1 MSLTPIQ
8 HRARRRTSTQLAHIA
23 AVADLSSRAERI
35 RYACEQLAATDQ
47 QITPHLVR
55 TWLAEHNAP
64 EDPDDAR
71 QRSYVSRTVNQWR
84 HDHQAITAPTDQNP
98 ATAKPND
105 RAEDE
110 SATTAA
116 PTENTT
122 QPPSDTD
129 AALDPAETVHALE
142 ALTALGFEFELRPD
156 VHTPVHTTDP
166 IDVPQA
172 TTGGADPDPE
182 PGPQVHVHS
191 TPTPAGIQVT
201 DADADADVHE
211 HSTRAGASTP
221 APSVH
226 THDPDPVHIPV
237 HTRVHTD
244 ILNGAAEPVPD
255 VHALLH
261 DLCTKVGANTTT
273 ATVHRSVHDGVH
285 SSTPPA
291 PTAELVK
298 RSRRVRYVAY
308 GLLAVVAV
316 AGAVLSYDSLAT
328 KAREYF
334 PPELAHMFPVLV
346 DLLIVGASLAFLAG
360 AMIGRGRPGWRLL
373 AHAGV
378 VGTVTLNALASSS
391 AAGIPWHVTPAIV
404 WAVLVELIARDL
416 LGDYRA
422 THTRPDRIP
431 LALWLTAPGES
442 TSTWLRVRRQVA
454 HASARTDVGT
464 HAAAREALRMALP
477 GLQARRVRRIIARQ
491 LRAGSVSPQTVLEQA
506 TALMQNLDPSS
517 PDAVLRDVLTRT
529 TQPPSKPTQ

>member
-84 HDHQAITAPTDQNP
+84 HDHQAITLSGGPDP
-98 ATAKPND
+98 ATAEPSD
-105 RAEDE
+105 RAE
-110 SATTAA
+110 A
-116 PTENTT
+116 ENAT
-122 QPPSDTD
+122 QPASDTD
-129 AALDPAETVHALE
+129 AAKAETVHE
-142 ALTALGFEFELRPD
+142 HSTRPEET
-156 VHTPVHTTDP
+156 VPTPSVHTTVPVTAP
-166 IDVPQA
+166 IDVSQA
-172 TTGGADPDPE
+172 TAGGAEQNPE

-191 TPTPAGIQVT
+191 TPIPASIQAIPV
-201 DADADADVHE
+201 DADADVHE

-226 THDPDPVHIPV
+226 TNDPGHAHIPV
-237 HTRVHTD
+237 HSDT
-244 ILNGAAEPVPD
+244 LNGAAEPVPE
-255 VHALLH
+255 VHGVLH
-261 DLCTKVGANTTT
+261 DLCTQVGASTTP
-273 ATVHRSVHDGVH
+273 ASVHTPVHNGVH

-291 PTAELVK
+291 PAAELVK

-404 WAVLVELIARDL
+404 WAVLVELVARDL

-422 THTRPDRIP
+422 THARLDRIP

-442 TSTWLRVRRQVA
+442 ASTWLRVRRQQA

-491 LRAGSVSPQTVLEQA
+491 LRAGSVSPQAVLEQA
-506 TALMQNLDPSS
+506 TALMQNLKPGS

-529 TQPPSKPTQ
+529 TQPSSKPTQ